1 MSFGKEYIQNELKK
15 IDDALCEHLKLY
27 LIGGGNMSLLGLKD
41 ATKDMDVILNKK
53 KELYVLRDALLRCG
67 YVEKFLPQYQKMG
80 SRLVMEN
87 GDGFRW
93 DVFIKMVC
101 HGLVLSPGMI
111 KRCIEMDFDFENL
124 RIFLV
129 SKEDMF
135 LFKGVTE
142 RERDLEDMHLLFL
155 QGLNFEIIKEEIKWQ
170 SENSD
175 TAWIAYLFQRLL
187 RLQEEYG
194 IVVPDMD
201 EIKRMAEED
210 AATSLILEKLSRRS
224 YTVEELAREIQQ
236 DKNWM
241 EYLLRKLESKGKIE
255 RRGKVI
261 TGKL

>member
-41 ATKDMDVILNKK
+41 ATKDMDVILNKE
-53 KELYVLRDALLRCG
+53 KELYVLRNALLRCG
-67 YVEKFLPQYQKMG
+67 YVEKLLPQYQKMG
-80 SRLVMEN
+80 SKLVMEN
-87 GDGFRW
+87 RDGFRW
-93 DVFIKMVC
+93 DVFIKTVC
-101 HGLVLSPGMI
+101 HSLVLSPGMI

-124 RIFLV
+124 RIFLI

-155 QGLNFEIIKEEIKWQ
+155 QGLDFEVIKEEIKWQ

-187 RLQEEYG
+187 KLKEEYG
-194 IVVPDMD
+194 IVVPDID
-201 EIKRMAEED
+201 EIEKMAEED
-210 AATSLILEKLSRRS
+210 AAISLILEKLSCKS
-224 YTVEELAREIQQ
+224 YTVGELAKDIQQ
-236 DKNWM
+236 DKNWI
-241 EYLLRKLESKGKIE
+241 EYLLRKLEGKGKIE
-255 RRGKVI
+255 RKGDII
-261 TGKL
+261 TRKL